1 MKQHWH
7 DDHQGWSAGKK
18 RGRPSRVKEKR
29 LQTQIERGY
38 TRVYCQRLFSSRHG
52 SQYFQVH
59 APNEGLRE
67 SPGTV
72 SIDGEAAW
80 AQMGEEMAKAW
91 ENIEKRARN
100 TI

>member
-1 MKQHWH
+1 
-7 DDHQGWSAGKK
+7 
-18 RGRPSRVKEKR
+18 
-29 LQTQIERGY
+29 
-38 TRVYCQRLFSSRHG
+38 
-52 SQYFQVH
+52 
-59 APNEGLRE
+59 LRE